1 MNGFPA
7 VELKQA
13 TQTNLEHPTF
23 VRHEERRADGGS
35 AEGILSGVVAE
46 MCGHDWVN

>member
-1 MNGFPA
+1 MMNGFPA

-13 TQTNLEHPTF
+13 TQRNLGHPTF

-35 AEGILSGVVAE
+35 AEGILSGLVAAI
-46 MCGHDWVN
+46 CGHE